1 MDIDTQELKLQA
13 PLIPYVQNHYANI
26 LPIEKVSTTC
36 VFTKCPWHQE
46 DTASLALFHNGT
58 YKCFG
63 CGESGDLI
71 TLVQKIENMGFQ
83 DACKL
88 IGDNVGYEVV
98 FETPDPH
105 HEAYKD
111 QLDNHTRRYW
121 MNLQHDGEALKY
133 LMLQRGLT
141 KETID
146 YFRLGLTDNEEFKYR
161 TDIGNIGHKLVFPI
175 LEHKRKPK
183 CVGMAYRG
191 FTDEQ
196 PKYINDPNLDGREG
210 QDINLAGVFIKGNLL
225 YGYPMA
231 IDSIRKTNFV
241 YLVEGYMDV
250 ISMHQ
255 AGIKNVVGSMGTS
268 LTARQI
274 QQLRKA
280 TSNIVLLMDND
291 KAGKTSMTKILPVLY
306 QAGFNVAICSI
317 REVKDPADLC
327 LKYQFDGQTILSVL
341 RTWTKPAIEIAIN
354 ECVAS
359 YETIVLNER
368 TKALQKIAPIINSVE
383 DEDIRNMYKS
393 LLHKRLDII

>member
-1 MDIDTQELKLQA
+1 MDIDIQELKLQA
-13 PLIPYVQNHYANI
+13 PLIPYVQQHYASI
-26 LPIEKVSTTC
+26 MPIEKTSTNC

-46 DTASLALFHNGT
+46 NTASLALFNNGT

-63 CGESGDLI
+63 CGESGDII

-88 IGDNVGYEVV
+88 IGDNVGYEIVL
-98 FETPDPH
+98 EPPNPC

-111 QLDNHTRRYW
+111 SLDGHTRRYW
-121 MNLQHDGEALKY
+121 TNLQHDGEALKY

-146 YFRLGLTDNEEFKYR
+146 YFRLGLTDSEEFKYR
-161 TDIGNIGHKLVFPI
+161 TDIGNISHRLVFPI

-210 QDINLAGVFIKGNLL
+210 QDMNLAGVFIKGNLL

-231 IDSIRKTNFV
+231 IDHIRKANFA

-255 AGIKNVVGSMGTS
+255 AGIKNTVGSMGTS
-268 LTARQI
+268 LTLKQI

-280 TSNIVLLMDND
+280 TSNLVLLMDND
-291 KAGKTSMTKILPVLY
+291 NAGKSSMLKTLPALFA
-306 QAGFNVAICSI
+306 AGFNVAICNI
-317 REVKDPADLC
+317 QGVKDPADLC
-327 LKYQFDGQTILSVL
+327 VKHQFDGSAIASVL
-341 RTWTKPAIEIAIN
+341 RSWTKPAIEIAIN
-354 ECVAS
+354 ECVSA
-359 YETIVLNER
+359 YETLVLNER

-383 DEDIRNMYKS
+383 DEAVRNMYKS